1 MVEKIH
7 IKAYETS
14 QNTDSDMGRFLIIDK
29 VLHKKIDQ
37 N

>member
-7 IKAYETS
+7 IKTYETS
-14 QNTDSDMGRFLIIDK
+14 QNNDMGRFLRIDK